1 MNINKFTQKSIEAVQ
16 NCEKLAYEH
25 GNQQMEQEHLL
36 YSLLN
41 LEDSLILKLVTKMN
55 ISGEQFR
62 DEAERLIEKL
72 PKVGGSGS
80 GQLYVSNDLNKV
92 LISAEDEAKAMGDEY
107 VSVEHLFL
115 SLLKQPDRQIKELFR
130 TYGINRETFL
140 QALTTVRG
148 NQRVVS
154 DNPEATYDTLEKYG
168 YDLVERARDQKLDP
182 VIGRDSEIRNVIR
195 ILSRKTK
202 NNPVLIG
209 EPGVGKTAVV
219 EGLAQRIVRGDVPE
233 GLKDKRL
240 FALDMGALVAGAKYR
255 GEFEERL
262 KAVLEEVR
270 KSDGQII
277 LFIDELHTI
286 VGAGKTEGSMD
297 AGNMLKPMLA
307 RGELHCI
314 GATTLDEYR
323 KYIEKDAALER
334 RFQPVTV
341 AEPSVEDTISIL
353 RGLKERYEV
362 FHGVKITDS
371 ALVSAAVLS
380 NRYISDRFL
389 PDKAIDLVDEACAL
403 IKTELDSMPSELDE
417 LSRKI
422 MQMEIEEAALKKE
435 TDRLSQ
441 DRLADLQKELAELHD
456 QFASQKAQWENEKS
470 SVERL
475 SGLREEIE
483 NINREIAQ
491 AQQNYDL
498 NKAAELQYGKLP
510 ELQKQLA
517 AEEEKVKSQDL
528 SLVHESVTDEEI
540 ARIIS
545 RWTGIPV
552 AKLTESERSKTLH
565 LDDVLHQRVIGQ
577 DEGVEKVTEAIIRSK
592 AGIKDPTKPIG
603 SFLFLGPTGVGKTE
617 LAKALAESLFDD
629 ESNMVRID
637 MSEYMEKHSVAR
649 LIGAPP
655 GYVGYDEGG
664 QLTEAVR
671 RKPYCVVLFD
681 EVEKAHPDVF
691 NVLLQVLDDGR
702 ITDSTGKTVDFKN
715 TIIIMTSNIGS
726 QYLLDGIDENGSIR
740 PEAESM
746 AMNDL
751 RAHFRPEFL
760 NRLDEIILFKP
771 LTRDNIGNIVDL
783 LMKELNKRLADR
795 ELSVELTETAKA
807 FVVEHGYDPVYGARP
822 LKRYLQKHVE
832 TLAAKIILGDQ
843 VRAGNTIVI
852 DVSEDDSRL
861 IAYVE

>member
-1 MNINKFTQKSIEAVQ
+1 MNINKFTQKSMEAVQ
-16 NCEKLAYEH
+16 NCEKLAYEY
-25 GNQQMEQEHLL
+25 GNQQIEQEHLF
-36 YSLLN
+36 YSLLT
-41 LEDSLILKLVTKMN
+41 LDDSLILKLLTKMG
-55 ISGEQFR
+55 ISKELITN
-62 DEAERLIEKL
+62 EAQQKLAGL
-72 PKVGGSGS
+72 PKVSGS
-80 GQLYVSNDLNKV
+80 SQVYISNDLNKV
-92 LISAEDEAKAMGDEY
+92 LINAEDESKAMGDEY
-107 VSVEHLFL
+107 VSVEHIFL
-115 SLLKQPDRQIKELFR
+115 SMLKYADRTMKELFR
-130 TYGINRETFL
+130 QYGITRDTFL
-140 QALTTVRG
+140 QALSTVRG

-168 YDLVERARDQKLDP
+168 YDLVERAKDQKLDP
-182 VIGRDSEIRNVIR
+182 VIGRDSEIRNVIQ

-233 GLKDKRL
+233 GLKNRKL

-262 KAVLEEVR
+262 KAVLEEVK
-270 KSDGQII
+270 KSEGQII

-297 AGNMLKPMLA
+297 AGNLLKPMLA

-334 RFQPVTV
+334 RFQPVLVDQPT
-341 AEPSVEDTISIL
+341 VEDTISIL
-353 RGLKERYEV
+353 RGIKERYEV

-371 ALVSAAVLS
+371 ALVAAAVLS
-380 NRYISDRFL
+380 DRYITDRFL

-403 IKTELDSMPSELDE
+403 IKTELDSMPTELDE

-422 MQMEIEEAALKKE
+422 MQMEIEETALKKE
-435 TDRLSQ
+435 TDHLSQ
-441 DRLADLQKELAELHD
+441 ERLADLQKNLAELHD
-456 QFASQKAQWENEKS
+456 EFASKKAQWENEKN
-470 SVERL
+470 SVSHL
-475 SGLREEIE
+475 SALREEIE
-483 NINREIAQ
+483 QVNRDIAT
-491 AQQNYDL
+491 AQQQYDL

-510 ELQKQLA
+510 QLQKELE
-517 AEEEKVKSQDL
+517 AEEEKVKNQDL
-528 SLVHESVTDEEI
+528 SLVHESVTEDEI

-552 AKLTESERSKTLH
+552 NKLNESERSKILH
-565 LDDVLHQRVIGQ
+565 LDTVLHKRVVGQ
-577 DEGVEKVTEAIIRSK
+577 DEGVEKVTEAILRSK

-617 LAKALAESLFDD
+617 LAKALAEALFDD
-629 ESNMVRID
+629 ENNMVRID

-671 RKPYCVVLFD
+671 RKPYSVVLFD

-715 TIIIMTSNIGS
+715 TILIMTSNIGS
-726 QYLLDGIDENGSIR
+726 QYLLDGIDENGNIK
-740 PEAESM
+740 PEAE
-746 AMNDL
+746 AMVMQDL

-760 NRLDEIILFKP
+760 NRLDETILFKP
-771 LTRDNIGNIVDL
+771 LTKDNISHIVDL
-783 LMKELNKRLADR
+783 MVADVNRRLEDR
-795 ELSVELTETAKA
+795 ELKVELTDNAKT
-807 FVVEHGYDPVYGARP
+807 FVTGHGYDPAYGARP
-822 LKRYLQKHVE
+822 LRRYLQKNVE
-832 TLAAKIILGDQ
+832 TLAARIILE
-843 VRAGNTIVI
+843 GNISEGQTIVI
-852 DVSEDDSRL
+852 DTDEKGEKL